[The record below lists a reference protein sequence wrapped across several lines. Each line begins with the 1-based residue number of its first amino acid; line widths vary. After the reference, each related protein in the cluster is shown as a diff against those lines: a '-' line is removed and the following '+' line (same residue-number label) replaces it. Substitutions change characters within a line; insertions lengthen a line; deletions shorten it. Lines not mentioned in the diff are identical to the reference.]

1 MKMDLEMARKSVPE
15 FKYERPR
22 YSKRL
27 EEIH

>member
-1 MKMDLEMARKSVPE
+1 MKMDLATARNSVPE
-15 FKYERPR
+15 FKYKRPR